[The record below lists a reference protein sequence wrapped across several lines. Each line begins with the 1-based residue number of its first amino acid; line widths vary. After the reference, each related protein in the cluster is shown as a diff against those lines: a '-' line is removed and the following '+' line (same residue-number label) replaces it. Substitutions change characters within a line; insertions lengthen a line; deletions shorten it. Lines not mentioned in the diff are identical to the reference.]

1 MEHSGLLARFSKRR
15 DYMFC
20 TKCGIE
26 MRDQDRFCA
35 QCGTPTP
42 GHAERKSGCEA
53 TAASKRRLVR
63 SMHDKKIAGV
73 CSGFAHYMD
82 LDIVLVRI
90 VWLTLALA
98 SGVGFVAYLIA
109 WIVMPK
115 DSQYYG
121 APVAQPSTSPS
132 PAV

>member
-1 MEHSGLLARFSKRR
+1 M
-15 DYMFC
+15 YC

-26 MRDQDRFCA
+26 LRDQDCFCS
-35 QCGTPTP
+35 QCGT
-42 GHAERKSGCEA
+42 A
-53 TAASKRRLVR
+53 TARQRAENPQAKRRLVR

-73 CSGFAHYMD
+73 CSGFAHYID
-82 LDIVLVRI
+82 LDVVLVRI

-98 SGVGFVAYLIA
+98 SGLGFVGYIIA

-115 DSQYYG
+115 DNEYYAG
-121 APVAQPSTSPS
+121 PVAQPSASPT